1 MSVDA
6 AVVKN
11 EDQYIPT
18 IDLRDYFD
26 AYSEKKRAK
35 VIEQVRTACLEHG
48 FFQVEGH
55 AVPVE
60 SQRRMFAAC
69 KAPFDLPW
77 EKKRRISLY
86 KYSW

>member
-11 EDQYIPT
+11 ENKYIPT
-18 IDLRDYFD
+18 IDPRDYFD
-26 AYSEKKRAK
+26 ACSEETERRSSSKCGQD
-35 VIEQVRTACLEHG
+35 VWNMDS
-48 FFQVEGH
+48 FEGH

-69 KAPFDLPW
+69 KALFDPPL
-77 EKKRRISLY
+77 EKKRRISLFVATRL
-86 KYSW
+86 